1 MAFPWSR
8 GRPQVESAPPV
19 IRGKKVVLREK
30 RLEDAVDDYS
40 WRVDDELCRLDA
52 TTRLRMSYNEY
63 LRYAR
68 EEMGFSGQWSMR
80 FAIDTLDGK
89 HIGNC
94 MYYDIDLRR
103 REAELGIMIGDRDY
117 WGDGYGTDA
126 VETLLRYV
134 FAQGTLDRIYL
145 HTLDWNQ
152 RARGSFAKA
161 GLREVKSVRRSG
173 MNFVLMEVQRAA
185 WEARPES
192 ADDAE
197 APVGEPN
204 QGIFEEPRAADAR

>member
-1 MAFPWSR
+1 MPA
-8 GRPQVESAPPV
+8 
-19 IRGKKVVLREK
+19 K
-30 RLEDAVDDYS
+30 RWAS
-40 WRVDDELCRLDA
+40 P
-52 TTRLRMSYNEY
+52 
-63 LRYAR
+63 
-68 EEMGFSGQWSMR
+68 
-80 FAIDTLDGK
+80 DGK

-94 MYYDIDLRR
+94 MYYDIDVRR

-117 WGDGYGTDA
+117 WGDGYGADA

-161 GLREVKSVRRSG
+161 GFREVKSVRRGG
-173 MNFVLMEVQRAA
+173 MNFVLMEVRRAA
-185 WEARPES
+185 WETRAEP

-197 APVGEPN
+197 APVGDHTRS
-204 QGIFEEPRAADAR
+204 IVEEPRAADAR